1 MCCERSKVVKKSIFE
16 EPEFQVISFS
26 SVDVVRC
33 ESETNTNPGGDG
45 DDTPEL
51 DI

>member
-1 MCCERSKVVKKSIFE
+1 MKKSIFE
-16 EPEFQVISFS
+16 EPKFQVISFS

-33 ESETNTNPGGDG
+33 ESNLDDG
-45 DDTPEL
+45 DVEGPEL